1 MKKEDVISS
10 FFVLWWGK
18 DLGGEE
24 SRTGCDRSKVRFA
37 FMGATSDTVGVADY
51 MYDAWIL
58 RNIKIYVET

>member
-51 MYDAWIL
+51 MYDA
-58 RNIKIYVET
+58 